1 MLTAL
6 EVLPLLLYVGIALEL
21 HVTLGFLITVGY
33 VTGNKVG
40 ENDGVDTL
48 ALVLGL
54 NSHEQEVD
62 HVAVATDSSKE
73 GKSLPRLF
81 RRAFDT
87 DGIDMPRAMSLPS
100 ASTTSE
106 ISSRRSMPR

>member
-54 NSHEQEVD
+54 DGHKQEVD

-73 GKSLPRLF
+73 GIPAEWK
-81 RRAFDT
+81 
-87 DGIDMPRAMSLPS
+87 
-100 ASTTSE
+100 
-106 ISSRRSMPR
+106 